1 MVGFVSQDNSAA
13 ESYLAGAA
21 PGLAQAVGHL
31 HLQRTL
37 LAPDRAEVPAQP
49 LTLHAAPPRLPA
61 CRQHGQGGNLLIWNR
76 ITD

>member
-37 LAPDRAEVPAQP
+37 LAPVRAEVPAQP
-49 LTLHAAPPRLPA
+49 LTLHAAPPAFQPA
-61 CRQHGQGGNLLIWNR
+61 DS
-76 ITD
+76 TDRVETF